1 MNVLSMYSRTFLD
14 AGKSLSEKIPKLDGA
29 VEELKGLGNLD
40 GVVEGL
46 GTREISQVRRGGI
59 SFADMVSTEID
70 KVNSAQVKADDL
82 TNEFM
87 VGEVDNLHS
96 VMIATEEAR
105 ISLELAVQ
113 VRNKCIEAY
122 KEINNM
128 QL

>member
-29 VEELKGLGNLD
+29 AEELKGLGNLD

-46 GTREISQVRRGGI
+46 GTRQMPEARGGI

-87 VGEVDNLHS
+87 VGEVENLHS

>member
-1 MNVLSMYSRTFLD
+1 
-14 AGKSLSEKIPKLDGA
+14 
-29 VEELKGLGNLD
+29 
-40 GVVEGL
+40 
-46 GTREISQVRRGGI
+46 
-59 SFADMVSTEID
+59 
-70 KVNSAQVKADDL
+70 
-82 TNEFM
+82 M
-87 VGEVDNLHS
+87 VGEVDDLHS